1 MSAPAGYYNLYKRHP
16 AKGGGAPFFLAVGH
30 VLEPAPLSLRI
41 ASCVI
46 TRFHVTIKKRSRNP
60 ALSSFPRAISRITR
74 NFRTPRC
81 VREDQRPR
89 LPRVI
94 DEKEARSER
103 MRD

>member
-60 ALSSFPRAISRITR
+60 ALSSFP
-74 NFRTPRC
+74 PRHFTNHA
-81 VREDQRPR
+81 QLSHASLRPR
-89 LPRVI
+89 GS
-94 DEKEARSER
+94 AASAGN
-103 MRD
+103 